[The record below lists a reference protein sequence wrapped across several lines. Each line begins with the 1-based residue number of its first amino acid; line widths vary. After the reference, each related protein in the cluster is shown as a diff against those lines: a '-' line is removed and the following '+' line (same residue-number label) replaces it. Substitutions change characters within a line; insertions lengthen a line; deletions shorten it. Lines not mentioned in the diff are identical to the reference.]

1 MTQAQAVID
10 RKALL
15 ESMENDAEFLIKV
28 IGIFL
33 ADCPAMMG
41 DIRTGVAARDS
52 IRIMTASHA
61 LRGSVSQFGA
71 KSAVEAARI
80 LESLGRQAKLEGVDE
95 ALRVLE
101 REMTMVLLSL
111 KEIAKEVA

>member
-80 LESLGRQAKLEGVDE
+80 LESMGRQAKLEDIDK
-95 ALRVLE
+95 AFRVLE
-101 REMTMVLLSL
+101 RGMALVLWSL
-111 KEIAKEVA
+111 KDIEKEIT